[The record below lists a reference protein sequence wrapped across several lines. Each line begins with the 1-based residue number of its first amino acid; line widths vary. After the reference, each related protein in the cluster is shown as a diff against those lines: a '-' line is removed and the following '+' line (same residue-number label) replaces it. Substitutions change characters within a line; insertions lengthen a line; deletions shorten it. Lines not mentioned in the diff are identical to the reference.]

1 MTLRVIKN
9 QYMAQGNQPKLD
21 ISYTKFNFD
30 ENPELHYNIE
40 AALS

>member
-21 ISYTKFNFD
+21 RLQKFFMYD
-30 ENPELHYNIE
+30 PYLYHNIE
-40 AALS
+40 AALW